1 MNEKKVRAHELE
13 KEHIVVRL
21 VNRCVVE
28 FNNYDIKN
36 NTVYTE
42 QMKKEKGLTDL
53 FYLTDLIRYNSP
65 EEVKKTVYKFLW
77 L

>member
-1 MNEKKVRAHELE
+1 MNNINAVSKATKG
-13 KEHIVVRL
+13 INYN
-21 VNRCVVE
+21 NRVSIY
-28 FNNYDIKN
+28 YDIKN